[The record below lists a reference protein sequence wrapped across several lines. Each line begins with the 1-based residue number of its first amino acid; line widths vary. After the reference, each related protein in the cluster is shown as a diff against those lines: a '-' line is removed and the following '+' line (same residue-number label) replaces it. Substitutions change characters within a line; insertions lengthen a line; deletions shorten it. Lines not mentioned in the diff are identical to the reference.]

1 MKLFSLIMKIGFLPE
16 SIDRNN
22 KKVNFKC
29 QGLNAV
35 SVLIN
40 FNIKSIYYIGL
51 VKYFLDR
58 NI

>member
-1 MKLFSLIMKIGFLPE
+1 MKIGFLPE
-16 SIDRNN
+16 SINRNN
-22 KKVNFKC
+22 KKVYFKC